1 MKIIPVFPEKLWEI
15 VDNKKERPWFSMPWK
30 YVVCKKEK
38 KKKKET
44 YFHCIIKAKQNI
56 RCKQRLSIL
65 EK

>member
-1 MKIIPVFPEKLWEI
+1 MIFYALKVRGI
-15 VDNKKERPWFSMPWK
+15 
-30 YVVCKKEK
+30 CKKEK